1 MTTDIN
7 NRPACYVPW
16 VTRYE
21 YANGNITPCC
31 EFDPDMKINITE
43 NMSLEDS
50 FDHPKMKALR
60 TQLLTCDKNDIDALP
75 SGCSQCKVFEKA
87 GTGSMRQAIAR
98 TVKVAEQKDVISKIL
113 GRSFYS
119 NVVYTQPVCTHP
131 CHSGR

>member
-75 SGCSQCKVFEKA
+75 TGYNQCKVFEKA
-87 GTGSMRQAIAR
+87 GMTDSMRLAVTEI
-98 TVKVAEQKDVISKIL
+98 VENAE
-113 GRSFYS
+113 RYS
-119 NVVYTQPVCTHP
+119 SYKFNPASLFST
-131 CHSGR
+131 